1 MKLKVVATLNTA
13 ALNRQAAFD
22 RQAFIFDWVKKKWAE
37 FKNWLQKK
45 QEEKQKELLEAAQK
59 IARNKEVR
67 ACVNEALRTVGYG
80 SYGNKL
86 LEKNED
92 KETFY
97 LTKISEEY
105 KEVIKK
111 LNSKIKDTDG
121 IKCLT
126 AKDVNEAF
134 EGKEKLR
141 NVIQKLAEVEAF
153 KEFKSDML
161 NRQVRTRSFNEDI
174 IDVPVEEKDVPS
186 VVKALQEVA
195 HIPVENIEKLE
206 EEATTGLVKSLC
218 FNFLFS
224 ALAILYVAFIN
235 NTGGSADVTAVV
247 TAVFGFVGAVFA
259 YGAIRDFYHL
269 FTDSWKNNKNRS
281 FEKLNEKR
289 ENEKTQGDAIK
300 LNDVPSK

>member
-1 MKLKVVATLNTA
+1 MESKKESIKKMADKFLK
-13 ALNRQAAFD
+13 
-22 RQAFIFDWVKKKWAE
+22 
-37 FKNWLQKK
+37 
-45 QEEKQKELLEAAQK
+45 EKA
-59 IARNKEVR
+59 
-67 ACVNEALRTVGYG
+67 
-80 SYGNKL
+80 
-86 LEKNED
+86 
-92 KETFY
+92 
-97 LTKISEEY
+97 
-105 KEVIKK
+105 EVIKK

-206 EEATTGLVKSLC
+206 EETKADLVKSFYASFIWSLVVI
-218 FNFLFS
+218 LF
-224 ALAILYVAFIN
+224 VAFIN
-235 NTGGSADVTAVV
+235 ITPGSVAAATAG
-247 TAVFGFVGAVFA
+247 TALFGFFGALFA
-259 YGAIRDFYHL
+259 YGAILQFYRL
-269 FTDSWKNNKNRS
+269 FTDSWKRS
-281 FEKLNEKR
+281 KRHPFKKLNEKR

>member
-1 MKLKVVATLNTA
+1 MKLKVVATVNTA

-37 FKNWLQKK
+37 FKDWLQKK
-45 QEEKQKELLEAAQK
+45 QEEKQKELLEAAQE
-59 IARNKEVR
+59 IARDKEVR
-67 ACVNEALRTVGYG
+67 ACVNEALGTGGYG
-80 SYGNKL
+80 NEL

-105 KEVIKK
+105 KEVIEK
-111 LNSKIKDTDG
+111 LNNKIKDIDG

-126 AKDVNEAF
+126 AEHVNEAF

-141 NVIQKLAEVEAF
+141 TVIQKLAGVEAF
-153 KEFKSDML
+153 KKFESDMV
-161 NRQVRTRSFNEDI
+161 NRQVRTLSFNEDI
-174 IDVPVEEKDVPS
+174 KDVPVEEKDVPS
-186 VVKALQEVA
+186 VVEALQEVA
-195 HIPVENIEKLE
+195 DIPVENIEKLE
-206 EEATTGLVKSLC
+206 EETKADLVKNLC
-218 FNFLFS
+218 FSFIWSLVV
-224 ALAILYVAFIN
+224 ILLVAFIN
-235 NTGGSADVTAVV
+235 NTPGGVATNTAG
-247 TAVFGFVGAVFA
+247 TALLGLFGAVLA
-259 YGAIRDFYHL
+259 SNAIRDFYHL